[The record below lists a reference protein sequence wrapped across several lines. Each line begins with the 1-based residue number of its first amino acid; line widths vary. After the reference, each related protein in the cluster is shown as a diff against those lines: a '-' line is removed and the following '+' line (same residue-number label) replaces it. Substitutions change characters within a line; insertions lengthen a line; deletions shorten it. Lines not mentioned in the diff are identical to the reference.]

1 MSLRKKLLFALLT
14 TFAFFAAVEG
24 LLALYGVRPLAAERE
39 PYVGFAGSIPLF
51 VEQAGEDGRI
61 RMVTAPSKLAFFNH
75 QQFLRDKPEGTYR
88 VFCMGGSTTFGHPY
102 DDRTSFAAWLR
113 GLLAEAGASRRWE
126 VINAGGVSYASYR
139 VAALME
145 ELAAYEPDLFIVY
158 TGHNE
163 FLEER
168 SYGELMRRPDWLRRT
183 AAAASRFRTYT
194 LMQRVLQRDGS
205 PRRTVLQPE
214 VDATL
219 DHTVGPATYHRN
231 DALQSQIL
239 QHFEFNLRRMATIA
253 RECGADLLLANPAVN
268 LKDCSPFKSEHRDA
282 WTAADEAAWLALH
295 QQGDAAARQEDW
307 EAAKAAY
314 EQALAIDHRYAE
326 THYRLGLALH
336 HLGEHDAAR
345 ASFERAVDEDVCP
358 LRSLTAMHAIIERV
372 ARQQRVPLI
381 DLNSIVK
388 ADCEYRYAHL
398 SPGEEYFLDHVH
410 LTIGTHGLLARGV
423 VEALVQ
429 AGVVVPEPSWG
440 EIAIAS
446 VQQRIESRVDAELQ
460 ATALRNLAV
469 VLSWAGKKHEA
480 GVLALKAVE
489 LRQEMDLPG
498 DPKSLFLAAV
508 HHAMSGDNEQA
519 ILDLS
524 RLIEAQ
530 PKHFEAR
537 WRLGQLLY
545 DERRDEQALEHFLAA
560 ARLAPEDVYVQE
572 MVGKLRV
579 RLGRESTVE

>member
-24 LLALYGVRPLAAERE
+24 LLALYGVRPLAVERD
-39 PYVGFAGSIPLF
+39 PYVGFVGSIPLF
-51 VEQAGEDGRI
+51 VEQAGEDGRT
-61 RMVTAPSKLAFFNH
+61 RMVTAPNKLAFFNQ
-75 QQFLRDKPEGTYR
+75 QQFLRDKPAETYR

-113 GLLAEAGASRRWE
+113 ELLAEADASRRWE

-145 ELAAYEPDLFIVY
+145 ELAVYEPDLFIVY

-168 SYGELMRRPDWLRRT
+168 SYGELMRRPDWLRQT
-183 AAAASRFRTYT
+183 AAVASKFRTFT
-194 LMQRVLQRDGS
+194 LMQRVLQRDNS
-205 PRRTVLQPE
+205 PRRTVLQSE

-219 DHTVGPATYHRN
+219 DHTVGPVTYHRN
-231 DALQSQIL
+231 DALQSHIL
-239 QHFEFNLRRMATIA
+239 QHFEFNLRRMAAIA
-253 RECGADLLLANPAVN
+253 RECGADLLFVNPAAN
-268 LKDCSPFKSEHRDA
+268 LRDCSPLKSEHRDA
-282 WTAADEAAWLALH
+282 WTAADEAPWLALH
-295 QQGDAAARQEDW
+295 QQGDQAADQSDW
-307 EAAKAAY
+307 DAAKAAY
-314 EQALAIDHRYAE
+314 EQGLAIDHRYAE

-358 LRSLTAMHAIIERV
+358 LRIVTPMHAIIERV

-381 DLNSIVK
+381 DFNSILK
-388 ADCEYRYAHL
+388 ADCEYHYGHV
-398 SPGEEYFLDHVH
+398 SPGSEYFLDHVH

-440 EIAIAS
+440 ESAVAS
-446 VQQRIESRVDAELQ
+446 VKQRIEARVDAELQ

-469 VLSWAGKKHEA
+469 VLSWAGKKDEA
-480 GVLALKAVE
+480 GALAQKAVE
-489 LRQEMDLPG
+489 LRQELDLPE

-508 HHAMSGDNEQA
+508 HHAMSGDNEPA
-519 ILDLS
+519 IVNLS
-524 RLIEAQ
+524 RLVEAQ
-530 PKHFEAR
+530 PEHFEAR

-545 DERRDEQALEHFLAA
+545 DERQDEQALEHFLAA
-560 ARLAPEDVYVQE
+560 ARLEPADAYVQE
-572 MVGKLRV
+572 MVEKLRV
-579 RLGRESTVE
+579 RLEEKSGVE